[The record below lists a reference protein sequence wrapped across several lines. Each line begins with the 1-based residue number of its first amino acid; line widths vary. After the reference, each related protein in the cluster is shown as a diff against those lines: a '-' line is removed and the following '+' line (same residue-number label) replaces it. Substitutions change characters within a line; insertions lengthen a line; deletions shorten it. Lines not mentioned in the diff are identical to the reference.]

1 MCLIK
6 EKQKST
12 THTIKDWR
20 SFAFSKLKSLGKI
33 TQIEHIESQCF
44 KDFTNLLVLEFVDNK
59 LTEIKSN
66 SFQHLNKLK
75 KLNLIFNQIEQ
86 INSNGFQ
93 GLDNLEVR

>member
-1 MCLIK
+1 MKKINSRSFCLIK

-44 KDFTNLLVLEFVDNK
+44 KDFTNLVVN
-59 LTEIKSN
+59 
-66 SFQHLNKLK
+66 LK
-75 KLNLIFNQIEQ
+75 KLNEKY
-86 INSNGFQ
+86 
-93 GLDNLEVR
+93 NLESPVKIYRKNSPLKKISPF